1 MASYNSNNLAV
12 KRGPARE
19 NEAGD
24 LVFTCTVPAESKA
37 RFFGLFPEFDLIL
50 GGPAAATPEN
60 PPGLLK
66 PRLKPDPAPT
76 EESAGPPA
84 PMPKSGTLTDLTAG
98 PGPVQTEEPEAM
110 VLAVDGLDGF
120 TPGMTTAPDPEV
132 MRLIR
137 DPLFQE
143 YAIVMKRTIASEV
156 EDSEVFA
163 LTYLQEKVGRELT
176 SITRSDLSPVIGGL
190 SEYLRSRG

>member
-1 MASYNSNNLAV
+1 MACSIAV

-24 LVFTCTVPAESKA
+24 LVFTCTVPAGLKA
-37 RFFGLFPEFDLIL
+37 RFFEAFPGFDLVL
-50 GGPAAATPEN
+50 GAAVSGGAPAP
-60 PPGLLK
+60 LV
-66 PRLKPDPAPT
+66 PRLKPASAPT
-76 EESAGPPA
+76 EESAGRPE
-84 PMPKSGTLTDLTAG
+84 PMPKSGHPIGIPAG
-98 PGPVQTEEPEAM
+98 LAPAEEPEPL
-110 VLAVDGLDGF
+110 VLSVDGLDGF
-120 TPGMTTAPDPEV
+120 APGMTTAPDPEV
-132 MRLIR
+132 LKLVR

-143 YAIVMKRTIASEV
+143 YAIVMKRAIASEV

>member
-1 MASYNSNNLAV
+1 MASCNSNNLAV

-37 RFFGLFPEFDLIL
+37 RFFGMFPEFELIL

-66 PRLKPDPAPT
+66 PRLKPDPVPT
-76 EESAGPPA
+76 EESAGPPE
-84 PMPKSGTLTDLTAG
+84 PMHKSGTLIDLPA
-98 PGPVQTEEPEAM
+98 GPVQTEEPEAM

-143 YAIVMKRTIASEV
+143 YAIVMKRAIASEV

-176 SITRSDLSPVIGGL
+176 GITRSDLSPVIGGL